1 MTVKLFYGDLNL
13 IKIVTS
19 SWFMMVHVISMGMGP
34 VHCSV
39 VDLQGL
45 GEKDKQTQKANPV
58 DFSQCE
64 TGHNSLP
71 AMKQK
76 IWSTCVF

>member
-1 MTVKLFYGDLNL
+1 MQHPVGSCCTIILFGLGQ
-13 IKIVTS
+13 I
-19 SWFMMVHVISMGMGP
+19 
-34 VHCSV
+34 HCSV

-45 GEKDKQTQKANPV
+45 GEGDKQKQRANPV

-71 AMKQK
+71 AMKQE
-76 IWSTCVF
+76 IWSACIF